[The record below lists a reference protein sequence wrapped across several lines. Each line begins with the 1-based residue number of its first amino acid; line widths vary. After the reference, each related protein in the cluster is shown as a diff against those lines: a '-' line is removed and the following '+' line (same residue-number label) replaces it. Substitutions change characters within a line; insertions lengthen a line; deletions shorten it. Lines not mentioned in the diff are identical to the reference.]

1 MLVSLLLLLLLPL
14 LLLLFVPMTYML
26 LMLRLLLLLLKTDSN
41 CCTYSNCK
49 RIFHL
54 TSPHRRLLFL
64 RKLDGFPVIREN
76 EEEATEEVSGTL
88 DLEEINRMAED
99 SDEDDD
105 EATR

>member
-1 MLVSLLLLLLLPL
+1 M
-14 LLLLFVPMTYML
+14 
-26 LMLRLLLLLLKTDSN
+26 
-41 CCTYSNCK
+41 
-49 RIFHL
+49 
-54 TSPHRRLLFL
+54 FL